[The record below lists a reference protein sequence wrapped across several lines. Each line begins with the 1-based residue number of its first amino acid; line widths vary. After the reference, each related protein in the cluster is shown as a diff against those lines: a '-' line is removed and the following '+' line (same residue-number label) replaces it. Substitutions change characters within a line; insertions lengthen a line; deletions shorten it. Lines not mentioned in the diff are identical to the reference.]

1 MLSGELVGL
10 RAIERADLAQLLQWR
25 NAPQLRRFFRERH
38 ELGTDDQ
45 LAWFEALGAQRG
57 RPRDTLMFAIESLA
71 DGELLGAC
79 GLCRI
84 DWISATAELSLY
96 IGAGLAY
103 VDEQLAPAATGILI
117 AHAFDELDLNR
128 LWVEVFAFDR
138 AKAALVERLGFELE
152 GTLREHRFHAGA
164 HHDSLMYGLLRD
176 ERGS

>member
-10 RAIERADLAQLLQWR
+10 RAIERADLAQLLEWR

-38 ELGTDDQ
+38 ELGSEDQ
-45 LAWFEALGAQRG
+45 LAWFEALGAERG
-57 RPRDTLMFAIESLA
+57 RPRETLMFAIERLV

-84 DWISATAELSLY
+84 DWIGATAELSLY
-96 IGAGLAY
+96 VGAGLAY
-103 VDEQLAPAATGILI
+103 VDDEIAPEAAGILI
-117 AHAFDELDLNR
+117 AHAFDELNLNR
-128 LWVEVFAFDR
+128 LWVEVYAFDE
-138 AKAALVERLGFELE
+138 AKAALVEALGFELE

-164 HHDSLMYGLLRD
+164 YHDSLMYGLLDD